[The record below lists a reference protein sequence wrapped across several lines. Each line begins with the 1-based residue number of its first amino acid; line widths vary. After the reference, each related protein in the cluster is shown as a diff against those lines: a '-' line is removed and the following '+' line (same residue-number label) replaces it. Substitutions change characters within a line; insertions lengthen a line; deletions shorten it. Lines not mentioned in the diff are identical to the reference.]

1 MQENQEKEINLDTN
15 VQKKQASLEEKTEL
29 LLKKISE
36 VAGENLE
43 LKDRLYQKK
52 DLYFQQEKQLRHLR
66 KRSHKMQIQIEIL
79 TNSMTEQVNTARALS
94 KEIQNIK
101 TLVRYLLSHEVAN
114 FYHASSNLFTLPKKI
129 LFSKLEKQFFLDGLQ
144 ALKTMFLMPLKLKKI
159 YYFRKLKKTSPVKK
173 EEKETLL
180 SCSFPPYFPERTE
193 GLTKKILRIACI
205 LDEFSFSC
213 FQYEAKFTQ
222 LEFDH
227 WKEQL
232 DTENF
237 DLLFIESAWKGKN
250 LNWKNKIGGL
260 SDAKNSTLGKLVS
273 EFKKKGIPTVFW
285 NKEDPPHFEH
295 FLEAAKLFDFVFTS
309 DENQIPNYE
318 EALGHSRI
326 QSLSFAC
333 QPILHNP
340 IGSNKEKVGEVAFAG
355 SWHENKH
362 ESRKIDMHNL
372 LRPAL
377 EYKLHIF
384 DRMANHL
391 LDNYIF
397 PFEYQHTIQGSL
409 PYNKMLS
416 AYRGY
421 EVFLNVNSVQNS
433 RTMFSRRVYEIAA
446 CGVNIITGYTQG
458 IEDVFGKDLI
468 CSSLSEE
475 DTKKHLNTLFL
486 NREENK
492 KRAHQAKRIVYEKH
506 TYAHRLETILSAIGF
521 SFFAKPKK
529 HRVAVFAELTDIK
542 NLDLI
547 LKNFKQQAYEE
558 KSLHLLCETK
568 EIAEFCKNTLESEN
582 NFPITLH
589 EKEADHSFYEFL
601 FTHLQKINFDYLTI
615 FNEKY
620 YYAPFFLTDFLHTFL
635 YSGTFLATKMTYY
648 SICPKE
654 HTVLE
659 KILAPEHQVGSVL
672 NENCFL
678 AKKEVFL
685 DPFIKERLT
694 LDMQTFTN
702 SCLELGYDIY
712 NSDKF
717 NYLEILDGETKDLE
731 EAFNF
736 VRA

>member
-1 MQENQEKEINLDTN
+1 MQENQEKETNLDAS
-15 VQKKQASLEEKTEL
+15 VQKKQTSLEEKTEL

-36 VAGENLE
+36 VSSENLK

-52 DLYFQQEKQLRHLR
+52 DLYFEQEKQLRHLR
-66 KRSHKMQIQIEIL
+66 KKSQKMQIQIEIL
-79 TNSMTEQVNTARALS
+79 TNSTTEQINTARTLS

-129 LFSKLEKQFFLDGLQ
+129 IFSKLEKQFFLDGLR
-144 ALKTMFLMPLKLKKI
+144 ALKTMFLIPLKLKKI
-159 YYFRKLKKTSPVKK
+159 YYFRKLKKISPVKK
-173 EEKETLL
+173 EPFL
-180 SCSFPPYFPERTE
+180 SCSFPPYLPERTE

-213 FQYEAKFTQ
+213 FQYEARFTQ
-222 LEFDH
+222 LEFDN

-250 LNWKNKIGGL
+250 LKWKNKIGGL
-260 SDAKNSTLGKLVS
+260 SDAKNSTLGELVS

-285 NKEDPPHFEH
+285 NKEDPPHFKY
-295 FLEAAKLFDFVFTS
+295 FLESAKLFDFVFTS
-309 DENQIPNYE
+309 DENQISNYE
-318 EALGHSRI
+318 KALGHSKV

-340 IGSNKEKVGEVAFAG
+340 IGSNEEKIGEVAFAG

-362 ESRKIDMHNL
+362 ENRKIDMHNL

-377 EYKLHIF
+377 SYQLHIF
-384 DRMANHL
+384 DRMADHL
-391 LDNYIF
+391 LDNSIF

-416 AYRGY
+416 AYRSY

-475 DTKKHLNTLFL
+475 ETKQHLNTLLL

-506 TYAHRLETILSAIGF
+506 TYAHRLETILSTVGF
-521 SFFAKPKK
+521 TFFAKPKK
-529 HRVAVFAELTDIK
+529 YKIAIFAELTNVK
-542 NLDLI
+542 NLDL
-547 LKNFKQQAYEE
+547 LLENFKQQAHEE
-558 KSLHLLCETK
+558 KSLHILCKTK
-568 EIAEFCKNTLESEN
+568 EIPEFCKNKLESEN
-582 NFPITLH
+582 YFQITLY
-589 EKEADHSFYEFL
+589 EKEADKSFYEFL
-601 FTHLQKINFDYLTI
+601 FTNLQKINFDYLTI
-615 FNEKY
+615 FKEKD

-635 YSGTFLATKMTYY
+635 YSGAFLATKTTYY
-648 SICPKE
+648 TFCDKE
-654 HTVLE
+654 KTVLE
-659 KILAPEHQVGSVL
+659 KTLLKEHQVGSFL

-685 DPFIKERLT
+685 DPFMKERLT
-694 LDMQTFTN
+694 LGMQTLTN
-702 SCLELGYDIY
+702 SCLELEYDIY

-717 NYLEILDGETKDLE
+717 NYLEILNEEEKNLE
-731 EAFNF
+731 QAFNF